1 MFFSSAHVDF
11 FCLSCFIFTLS
22 CCLIL
27 LHDWF
32 YVVWLVEMHKNVE
45 DATWRTTV
53 CMCVCVHIHPQT
65 HLTWPLCQCLCLW
78 VGQSVSFLQSILL
91 SIHHPVQELLP
102 LPSSSSPTD
111 GMGRVLA
118 QDVYAKD
125 NLPPFPASV
134 KDGYAVRGKSEKLY
148 FRFRKEQALY
158 ISPSR
163 KIHTFFF
170 NKCIIV
176 LFFISVDVT
185 YCSYH
190 Y

>member
-1 MFFSSAHVDF
+1 MFWEHVF
-11 FCLSCFIFTLS
+11 FLCPRWLFLSFLLYFYTLS

-53 CMCVCVHIHPQT
+53 CLSVCVCVGGGGYTYT
-65 HLTWPLCQCLCLW
+65 HRHTSPGHCACLCLW
-78 VGQSVSFLQSILL
+78 VGQSDSFLQSILL

-102 LPSSSSPTD
+102 RPSSSSPTD

-134 KDGYAVRGKSEKLY
+134 KDGYAVRGKNERLY
-148 FRFRKEQALY
+148 FCFRKEQAPHF
-158 ISPSR
+158 SPSR
-163 KIHTFFF
+163 KIHTIF
-170 NKCIIV
+170 
-176 LFFISVDVT
+176 
-185 YCSYH
+185 
-190 Y
+190 